1 MARFKKYA
9 VVAGIVLVAFIAV
22 IVMFAAW
29 IKKVLFALAVMLIVI
44 VAIRYL
50 AKKVR
55 LLLRKRA

>member
-9 VVAGIVLVAFIAV
+9 FVAGTVLVAFIAV

-29 IKKVLFALAVMLIVI
+29 IKKMLFALSVMLIVI

-55 LLLRKRA
+55 LLPRKNA

>member
-1 MARFKKYA
+1 MSRVKKYA
-9 VVAGIVLVAFIAV
+9 LIAGISLVVFIAL

-55 LLLRKRA
+55 LLPRKDA

>member
-1 MARFKKYA
+1 MSRLKKYA
-9 VVAGIVLVAFIAV
+9 VIAGIVLVAFITL

-29 IKKVLFALAVMLIVI
+29 IKKVLFILTVIMIVT

-55 LLLRKRA
+55 MLPRKKV